1 MGEGGKEEGSGEQS
15 EIELMRVSVK
25 DSLSE
30 FEEKCKSEVS
40 LLS

>member
-1 MGEGGKEEGSGEQS
+1 MGEGEKEEGSGEQS